1 MKKVRVLNNLSNKAL
16 NLLPKNKYGIL
27 PDDDQQNNANV
38 ILVRSANMHE
48 QDWGSELIAI
58 GRAGTGVN
66 NIPVDEMSRQ
76 GVAVFNAPGAN
87 ANAVKELVVGSMFMT
102 ARKLFSAAEYVK
114 YLKAEAAELPALLEN
129 AKKSY
134 SGIELPGYKLGVVGL
149 GAIGVKVANTGV
161 ALGMDVYGYDP
172 KISVQ
177 NAWHLSAEVHQE
189 NSLET
194 LLKTCDF
201 ISIHVPLIPPTH
213 HLIDEE
219 NLAIMKPHAVVMN
232 FSRGEIVNDEAMIQ
246 ALDEGKVGWYV
257 TDFPTLE
264 NKNHP
269 RVLAL
274 PHLGASTI
282 QAEELASTQVV
293 EQLKEFI
300 ETGNVTYSV
309 NLPEVKAGPIP
320 EGACRIAIVN
330 ENNVGMIARI
340 TEVIGEFDINILE
353 MTNKSRNDVAYS
365 LVDIDGVCAPELL
378 NSLLEC
384 EGVCSARF
392 CGT

>member
-1 MKKVRVLNNLSNKAL
+1 MKKVQVLNNLADKAL
-16 NLLPKNKYGIL
+16 ALLPESNYPLVDAEPNI
-27 PDDDQQNNANV
+27 
-38 ILVRSANMHE
+38 ILVRSANMHDQE
-48 QDWGSELIAI
+48 FDDELIAV

-66 NIPVDEMSRQ
+66 NIPIEKLSQQ
-76 GVAVFNAPGAN
+76 GVVVFNAPGAN

-114 YLKAEAAELPALLEN
+114 YLEAEEDELPALLES
-129 AKKSY
+129 AKKTF

-161 ALGMDVYGYDP
+161 ALGMEVYGYDP

-177 NAWHLSAEVHQE
+177 NAWHLSADVHQE
-189 NSLET
+189 TSLPS
-194 LLKTCDF
+194 LLQTCDF
-201 ISIHVPLIPPTH
+201 ISVHVPLIPATH
-213 HLIDEE
+213 HLINED
-219 NLAIMKPHAVVMN
+219 NLSLMKAHAVVMN
-232 FSRGEIVNDEAMIQ
+232 FSRGEIVDDEAMIQ

-257 TDFPTLE
+257 TDFPTLA

-293 EQLKEFI
+293 AQIKEFI
-300 ETGNVTYSV
+300 ETGNVNYSV
-309 NLPEVKAGPIP
+309 NLPDVKAGPIP
-320 EGACRIAIVN
+320 EGACRIAILN

-340 TEVIGEFDINILE
+340 TETIGQFDINIIE
-353 MTNKSRNDVAYS
+353 MTNKSRNELAYS
-365 LVDIDGVCAPELL
+365 LVDIEGVCAPQ
-378 NSLLEC
+378 LLEKLMQC
-384 EGVCSARF
+384 DGVCSARF
-392 CGT
+392 CGV

>member
-1 MKKVRVLNNLSNKAL
+1 MKTVLVLNNLSDKAL
-16 NLLPKNKYGIL
+16 KLLPDSDYQITTETDC
-27 PDDDQQNNANV
+27 PNAV
-38 ILVRSANMHE
+38 LVRSANMHE
-48 QDWGSELIAI
+48 QKWGAGLIAI

-66 NIPVDEMSRQ
+66 NIPVNEMSRQ

-114 YLKAEAAELPALLEN
+114 HIKAEESELPALLEQ
-129 AKKSY
+129 AKKSF
-134 SGIELPGYKLGVVGL
+134 SGIELPGHKLGVVGL
-149 GAIGVKVANTGV
+149 GAIGVKVANSGV

-177 NAWHLSAEVHQE
+177 NAWHLSAEVNQE

-201 ISIHVPLIPPTH
+201 ISVHVPLIPATQ
-213 HLIDEE
+213 HLINEE
-219 NLAIMKPHAVVMN
+219 NLNSMKPHAVVMN
-232 FSRGEIVNDEAMIQ
+232 FSRGEIVDDEAMIQ
-246 ALDEGKVGWYV
+246 ALDEGSVGGYV
-257 TDFPTLE
+257 TDFPTLQ

-293 EQLKEFI
+293 EQVKEFI
-300 ETGNVTYSV
+300 ETGNVSYSV

-320 EGACRIAIVN
+320 PGACRIAIVN
-330 ENNVGMIARI
+330 ENNIGMIAKI
-340 TEVIGEFDINILE
+340 TETIGLFDINIIE
-353 MTNKSRNDVAYS
+353 MTNKSRQEVAYS
-365 LVDIDGVCAPELL
+365 LVDIEGVCAPELL
-378 NSLLEC
+378 EKLLDC
-384 EGVCSARF
+384 DGVCSARF
-392 CGT
+392 CGA

>member
-1 MKKVRVLNNLSNKAL
+1 MKTVLVLNNLSDKAL
-16 NLLPKNKYGIL
+16 SLLPTSDYQITKQAEQ
-27 PDDDQQNNANV
+27 PHAV
-38 ILVRSANMHE
+38 LVRSADMCT
-48 QDWGSELIAI
+48 QDWGNKLIAV

-66 NIPVDEMSRQ
+66 NIPVAEMSRK

-114 YLKAEAAELPALLEN
+114 YLEAEESELPELLEK
-129 AKKSY
+129 AKKSF

-149 GAIGVKVANTGV
+149 GAIGVKVANSGV
-161 ALGMDVYGYDP
+161 ALGMEVYGYDP

-189 NSLET
+189 NSLEK
-194 LLKTCDF
+194 LLQTCDF
-201 ISIHVPLIPPTH
+201 ISVHVPLISATQ
-213 HLIDEE
+213 HLINEE
-219 NLAIMKPHAVVMN
+219 NLNLMKSHAVVMN
-232 FSRGEIVNDEAMIQ
+232 FSRGEIVDDEAMIH
-246 ALDEGKVGWYV
+246 ALDEGNVGWYV
-257 TDFPTLE
+257 TDFPTLR

-300 ETGNVTYSV
+300 ETGNVSYAV

-330 ENNVGMIARI
+330 ENHIGMIAKI
-340 TEVIGEFDINILE
+340 TEIIGLFDINIVE
-353 MTNKSRNDVAYS
+353 MTNKSRLDVAYS
-365 LVDIDGVCAPELL
+365 LVDIEGVCAPELL
-378 NSLLEC
+378 EKLLEC

-392 CGT
+392 CGV